1 MSRGLLGADAFDPSV
16 TPSPNT
22 PPSPV
27 PQDQTTQADTAPPFA
42 ERRVLHAPGPPSPEA
57 LRAWAVSLVDA
68 REEERLR
75 IARGMH
81 DELGQLLTA
90 LRLELA
96 GLALVAKEPAQAQRI
111 ASMKALIDETMV
123 AVRRISDDLRPLMLD
138 DLGLNAAV
146 ESLARTAAVRMGIEV
161 TVRHDEADPP
171 IQPSVATAL
180 YRIVQEALTNVARHA
195 HATDVSIDLRMQG
208 REIVLKV
215 EDNGVGLP
223 DDALERT
230 GSWGLRGLL
239 ERVNLCGGAL
249 VLENAPGSGARM
261 TVRLP
266 IDAAGGSA

>member
-1 MSRGLLGADAFDPSV
+1 
-16 TPSPNT
+16 
-22 PPSPV
+22 
-27 PQDQTTQADTAPPFA
+27 
-42 ERRVLHAPGPPSPEA
+42 
-57 LRAWAVSLVDA
+57 
-68 REEERLR
+68 
-75 IARGMH
+75 
-81 DELGQLLTA
+81 
-90 LRLELA
+90 
-96 GLALVAKEPAQAQRI
+96 
-111 ASMKALIDETMV
+111 
-123 AVRRISDDLRPLMLD
+123 MLD

-146 ESLARTAAVRMGIEV
+146 ESLARTAAARMGIEV

-215 EDNGVGLP
+215 EDNGLGLP

>member
-1 MSRGLLGADAFDPSV
+1 MTLA
-16 TPSPNT
+16 PNT
-22 PPSPV
+22 PSRPV
-27 PQDQTTQADTAPPFA
+27 PKDQRTPTDASPPFA
-42 ERRVLHAPGPPSPEA
+42 ERRALHAPGPPSPEA

-90 LRLELA
+90 LQLELA
-96 GLALVAKEPAQAQRI
+96 SLALVAREAAQAQRI

-146 ESLARTAAVRMGIEV
+146 ESLARTAAARMGIEV

-195 HATDVSIDLRMQG
+195 HATDVSIDLRTQG
-208 REIVLKV
+208 RETVLKV

-223 DDALERT
+223 EDALERT
-230 GSWGLRGLL
+230 DSWGLRGLL
-239 ERVNLCGGAL
+239 ERVNLCGGTL

-266 IDAAGGSA
+266 IDTAEGSA

>member
-1 MSRGLLGADAFDPSV
+1 M
-16 TPSPNT
+16 TPSSNPA
-22 PPSPV
+22 PRPV
-27 PQDQTTQADTAPPFA
+27 SLDQSTQADPGPPFA
-42 ERRVLHAPGPPSPEA
+42 EQRALHAPGPPSPEA

-90 LRLELA
+90 LQLELA
-96 GLALVAKEPAQAQRI
+96 SLALVAREPVQSQRI
-111 ASMKALIDETMV
+111 GSMKALIDETMV

-146 ESLARTAAVRMGIEV
+146 ESLARTAAARMGIEV

-208 REIVLKV
+208 RDIVLKV

-249 VLENAPGSGARM
+249 VLENAAGSGARM

>member
-1 MSRGLLGADAFDPSV
+1 VSCGLLGADAIDPSV

-22 PPSPV
+22 PPTPV
-27 PQDQTTQADTAPPFA
+27 SEDQTTQADTAPPFT
-42 ERRVLHAPGPPSPEA
+42 ERRALHAPGPPSPEA

-90 LRLELA
+90 LQLELA
-96 GLALVAKEPAQAQRI
+96 SLALVAKEPAHSQRI

-146 ESLARTAAVRMGIEV
+146 ESLARTAASRMGIEV

-223 DDALERT
+223 EDALERT

-239 ERVNLCGGAL
+239 ERVNLCGGSL

-261 TVRLP
+261 TVRVP

>member
-1 MSRGLLGADAFDPSV
+1 MPCGLPAADAFDTSV
-16 TPSPNT
+16 TLAPNT
-22 PPSPV
+22 PSRPV
-27 PQDQTTQADTAPPFA
+27 PKDQRTPTDASPPFA
-42 ERRVLHAPGPPSPEA
+42 ERRALHAPGPPSPQA

-90 LRLELA
+90 LQLELA
-96 GLALVAKEPAQAQRI
+96 SLALVAREAAQAQRI

-146 ESLARTAAVRMGIEV
+146 ESLARTAAARMSIEI
-161 TVRHDEADPP
+161 TVRHDENDPP
-171 IQPSVATAL
+171 IQPNVATAL
-180 YRIVQEALTNVARHA
+180 HRIVQEALTNVARHA
-195 HATDVSIDLRMQG
+195 HATDVSIDLRTQG
-208 REIVLKV
+208 RETVLKV

-223 DDALERT
+223 EDALERT
-230 GSWGLRGLL
+230 DSWGLRGLL
-239 ERVNLCGGAL
+239 ERVNLCGGTL

-266 IDAAGGSA
+266 IDTAGGSA

>member
-1 MSRGLLGADAFDPSV
+1 MHD
-16 TPSPNT
+16 
-22 PPSPV
+22 
-27 PQDQTTQADTAPPFA
+27 
-42 ERRVLHAPGPPSPEA
+42 PGPPSPEA

-68 REEERLR
+68 REEEQLR

-96 GLALVAKEPAQAQRI
+96 GLAQAQRI

-146 ESLARTAAVRMGIEV
+146 ESLARTAAARMGIEV

-230 GSWGLRGLL
+230 GSWGLRELL

-249 VLENAPGSGARM
+249 VLENARGSGARM